1 MVAGKKR
8 SDFGLEQ
15 MVEWGDGEYCGKSRF
30 GWEHQE
36 FSFEMSTGNERDVDK
51 AGLYRNEEL
60 EDRSGG
66 CQHRIHRIGQGHQ
79 WSKIKIHQVFI

>member
-1 MVAGKKR
+1 
-8 SDFGLEQ
+8 

-60 EDRSGG
+60 EDSVGNMTIETDDSTIQFNSTLLSGYY
-66 CQHRIHRIGQGHQ
+66 
-79 WSKIKIHQVFI
+79 VPDLL